1 MFQLLFMSARMCVCN
16 VYNMSVTVSLYS
28 KTKTRDR
35 FTWSSTKSVSSLQ
48 LVRLI
53 YGTYGRYNSR
63 QNTVDPSAAEYPPNS
78 PKKHRWP
85 KIRRKKM
92 RLAENPPNR
101 KFAAA
106 AEKNRGY
113 CGAFNTTGCCSL

>member
-1 MFQLLFMSARMCVCN
+1 MCILDHAHLCKAWQIVMGQYQLLPARRYASAGLCDSDVSICP
-16 VYNMSVTVSLYS
+16 SVL
-28 KTKTRDR
+28 
-35 FTWSSTKSVSSLQ
+35 
-48 LVRLI
+48 
-53 YGTYGRYNSR
+53 
-63 QNTVDPSAAEYPPNS
+63 DPPAAEYPPNS

-106 AEKNRGY
+106 AEKNCGY
-113 CGAFNTTGCCSL
+113 CGAFNTTGC

>member
-1 MFQLLFMSARMCVCN
+1 MP
-16 VYNMSVTVSLYS
+16 SVTL
-28 KTKTRDR
+28 
-35 FTWSSTKSVSSLQ
+35 
-48 LVRLI
+48 
-53 YGTYGRYNSR
+53 
-63 QNTVDPSAAEYPPNS
+63 VDPSAAEYPPNS

-113 CGAFNTTGCCSL
+113 CGAFNIQRAAVACKKSLKCWYNVKK